1 MGDRLSNKDAI
12 AALAKAQKEM
22 RTPVKDATNP
32 HYRNGYASLKSCIK
46 AIKPALNDNGF
57 ALLQSAGKDE
67 QGHYIQTT
75 FEHTSGGLFTS
86 KFYMEPE
93 KKGMQG
99 LGSAATYAKRYG
111 LLGLAGIEPDE
122 DADDDGN
129 AADEKPAAPKPK
141 PQAKKIKEL
150 EERLTDAAKAEAE
163 HDAAV
168 REEQN
173 REPRTPQQL
182 KEMMENKIKAATET
196 WQLKKIL
203 EEHGKDFMVIKKD
216 NPKNSSELN
225 AYWKLRLEQLN
236 TGER

>member
-1 MGDRLSNKDAI
+1 MSNKEAI
-12 AALAKAQKEM
+12 AALAKAQQEM
-22 RTPVKDATNP
+22 KTPVKDATNP

-129 AADEKPAAPKPK
+129 AADEKPAALKPK
-141 PQAKKIKEL
+141 PQPKKP
-150 EERLTDAAKAEAE
+150 DAEAA

-173 REPRTPQQL
+173 RAPTTPQQL

-196 WQLKKIL
+196 WQLKKIT
-203 EEHGKDFMVIKKD
+203 ETHGKDFNTIKQH
-216 NPKNSSELN
+216 SENMSKELS
-225 AYWKLRLEQLN
+225 AYYRTRWEQLN

>member
-1 MGDRLSNKDAI
+1 MGDRLSNKEAI
-12 AALAKAQKEM
+12 AALALAQSQMK
-22 RTPVKDATNP
+22 TPHKDATNP
-32 HYRNGYASLKSCIK
+32 HFRNRYASLKSCIK

-57 ALLQSAGKDE
+57 ALIQAAGKDE

-129 AADEKPAAPKPK
+129 AADEPPAAPKPK
-141 PQAKKIKEL
+141 PQPKKP
-150 EERLTDAAKAEAE
+150 DPEAE

-173 REPRTPQQL
+173 RAPTTPQEL

-196 WQLKKIL
+196 WQLKKIT
-203 EEHGKDFMVIKKD
+203 ETHGKDFNTIKQH
-216 NPKNSSELN
+216 SENMSKELS
-225 AYWKLRLEQLN
+225 AYYRTRWEQLN

>member
-1 MGDRLSNKDAI
+1 MSNKEAI
-12 AALAKAQKEM
+12 AALAKAQQEM
-22 RTPVKDATNP
+22 KTPVKDATNP

-141 PQAKKIKEL
+141 PQPKKP
-150 EERLTDAAKAEAE
+150 DAEAA

-173 REPRTPQQL
+173 RAPSTPQQL

-196 WQLKKIL
+196 WQLKKIT
-203 EEHGKDFMVIKKD
+203 ETHGKDFNTIKQH
-216 NPKNSSELN
+216 SENMSKELS
-225 AYWKLRLEQLN
+225 AYYRTRWEQLN

>member
-1 MGDRLSNKDAI
+1 MSNKDAI
-12 AALAKAQKEM
+12 AALALAQSQMK
-22 RTPVKDATNP
+22 TPHKDATNP
-32 HYRNGYASLKSCIK
+32 HFRNRYASLKSCIK

-57 ALLQSAGKDE
+57 ALIQAAGKDE

-122 DADDDGN
+122 EADDDGN

-141 PQAKKIKEL
+141 PQQKKPDPE
-150 EERLTDAAKAEAE
+150 AA

-173 REPRTPQQL
+173 TAPTTPQQL
-182 KEMMENKIKAATET
+182 KEIIDNKIKLASAR
-196 WQLKKIL
+196 WQIKKIQQD
-203 EEHGKDFMVIKKD
+203 HNKDFQVIKEHDENISK
-216 NPKNSSELN
+216 ELA
-225 AYWKLRLEQLN
+225 AYLKTRWEQLN

>member
-1 MGDRLSNKDAI
+1 MGDGVSNKDAI
-12 AALAKAQKEM
+12 AALALAQSQMK
-22 RTPVKDATNP
+22 TPHKDATNP
-32 HYRNGYASLKSCIK
+32 HFRNRYASLKSCIK
-46 AIKPALNDNGF
+46 AIKPALNNNGF
-57 ALLQSAGKDE
+57 ALIQAAGKDE

-86 KFYMEPE
+86 KFYLEPE

-129 AADEKPAAPKPK
+129 AADEKQAAPKPK
-141 PQAKKIKEL
+141 PQPKKPNPE
-150 EERLTDAAKAEAE
+150 AA

-173 REPRTPQQL
+173 SQPSTPQQL
-182 KEMMENKIKAATET
+182 KEIIENKIKLASAT
-196 WQLKKIL
+196 WQLKEMTKK
-203 EEHGKDFMVIKKD
+203 HGKDFNTIKQHSV
-216 NPKNSSELN
+216 NMSNELN
-225 AYWKLRLEQLN
+225 AYYKTRWDQLN

>member
-1 MGDRLSNKDAI
+1 MSNKEAI
-12 AALAKAQKEM
+12 AALAKAQQEM
-22 RTPVKDATNP
+22 KTPVKDSNNP

-67 QGHYIQTT
+67 QGHFIQTT

-141 PQAKKIKEL
+141 PQPKKPDPEV
-150 EERLTDAAKAEAE
+150 A

-173 REPRTPQQL
+173 SAPTSPQQL
-182 KEMMENKIKAATET
+182 KEMIENKIKLASAT
-196 WQLKKIL
+196 WQLKEMTKK
-203 EEHGKDFMVIKKD
+203 HGKDFNTIKKHD
-216 NPKNSSELN
+216 AKMSAELN
-225 AYWKLRLEQLN
+225 AYYKTRWEQLN

>member
-1 MGDRLSNKDAI
+1 MSNKEAI
-12 AALAKAQKEM
+12 AALALAQSQMK
-22 RTPVKDATNP
+22 TPHKDATNP
-32 HYRNGYASLKSCIK
+32 HFRNRYASLKSCIK

-57 ALLQSAGKDE
+57 ALIQAAGKDE

-129 AADEKPAAPKPK
+129 AADEPPAAPKPK
-141 PQAKKIKEL
+141 PQPKKP
-150 EERLTDAAKAEAE
+150 DPEAE

-173 REPRTPQQL
+173 RAPSTPQQL

-196 WQLKKIL
+196 WQLKKIT
-203 EEHGKDFMVIKKD
+203 ETHGKDFNTIKQH
-216 NPKNSSELN
+216 SENMSKELS
-225 AYWKLRLEQLN
+225 AYYRTRWEQLN

>member
-1 MGDRLSNKDAI
+1 MGDGVSNKEAI
-12 AALAKAQKEM
+12 AALALAQSQMK
-22 RTPVKDATNP
+22 TPHKDATNP
-32 HYRNGYASLKSCIK
+32 HFRNRYASLKSCIK

-57 ALLQSAGKDE
+57 ALIQAAGKDE

-122 DADDDGN
+122 EADDDGN

-141 PQAKKIKEL
+141 PQQKKPDPE
-150 EERLTDAAKAEAE
+150 AA

-168 REEQN
+168 RDEQN
-173 REPRTPQQL
+173 TAPTTPQQL
-182 KEMMENKIKAATET
+182 KEIIDNKIKLASAR
-196 WQLKKIL
+196 WQIKKIQQD
-203 EEHGKDFMVIKKD
+203 HNKDFQIIKEHDENISK
-216 NPKNSSELN
+216 ELA
-225 AYWKLRLEQLN
+225 AYLKTRWEQLN

>member
-1 MGDRLSNKDAI
+1 MSNKDAI
-12 AALAKAQKEM
+12 AALALAQSQMK
-22 RTPVKDATNP
+22 TPHKDATNP
-32 HYRNGYASLKSCIK
+32 HFRNRYASLKSCIK
-46 AIKPALNDNGF
+46 AIKPALNNNGF
-57 ALLQSAGKDE
+57 ALIQAAGKDE

-86 KFYMEPE
+86 KFYLEPE

-129 AADEKPAAPKPK
+129 AADEKQAAPKPK
-141 PQAKKIKEL
+141 PQPKKPNPE
-150 EERLTDAAKAEAE
+150 AA

-173 REPRTPQQL
+173 SQPSTPQQL
-182 KEMMENKIKAATET
+182 KEIIENKIKLASAT
-196 WQLKKIL
+196 WQLKEMTKK
-203 EEHGKDFMVIKKD
+203 HGKDFNTIKQHSV
-216 NPKNSSELN
+216 NMSNELN
-225 AYWKLRLEQLN
+225 AYYKTRWDQLN

>member
-1 MGDRLSNKDAI
+1 MK
-12 AALAKAQKEM
+12 
-22 RTPVKDATNP
+22 TPHKDATNP
-32 HYRNGYASLKSCIK
+32 HFRNRYASLKSCIK

-57 ALLQSAGKDE
+57 ALIQAAGKDE

-141 PQAKKIKEL
+141 PQPKKPDPE
-150 EERLTDAAKAEAE
+150 AA

-173 REPRTPQQL
+173 TAPSTPQQL

-196 WQLKKIL
+196 WQLKKIT
-203 EEHGKDFMVIKKD
+203 ETHGKDFNTIKQH
-216 NPKNSSELN
+216 SENMSKELS
-225 AYWKLRLEQLN
+225 AYYRTRWEQLN

>member
-1 MGDRLSNKDAI
+1 MGDRLSNKEAI
-12 AALAKAQKEM
+12 AALALAQSQMK
-22 RTPVKDATNP
+22 TPHKDATNP
-32 HYRNGYASLKSCIK
+32 HFRNRYASLKSCIK

-57 ALLQSAGKDE
+57 ALIQAAGKDE

-129 AADEKPAAPKPK
+129 AADEPPAAPKPK
-141 PQAKKIKEL
+141 PQPKKP
-150 EERLTDAAKAEAE
+150 DPEAE

-173 REPRTPQQL
+173 RAPSTPQQL

-196 WQLKKIL
+196 WQLKKIT
-203 EEHGKDFMVIKKD
+203 ETHGKDFNTIKQH
-216 NPKNSSELN
+216 SENMSKELS
-225 AYWKLRLEQLN
+225 AYYRTRWEQLN

>member
-1 MGDRLSNKDAI
+1 MSNKDAI
-12 AALAKAQKEM
+12 AALALAQSQMK
-22 RTPVKDATNP
+22 TPHKDATNP
-32 HYRNGYASLKSCIK
+32 HFKNRYASLKSCIK

-57 ALLQSAGKDE
+57 ALIQAAGKDE

-129 AADEKPAAPKPK
+129 AADEKPAAPKAK
-141 PQAKKIKEL
+141 PQPKKP
-150 EERLTDAAKAEAE
+150 DPEAE

-173 REPRTPQQL
+173 TAPTTPQQL
-182 KEMMENKIKAATET
+182 KEMIENKIKLASAT
-196 WQLKKIL
+196 WQLKKMTQ
-203 EEHGKDFMVIKKD
+203 EHGKDFNTIKQHDAKMGA
-216 NPKNSSELN
+216 ELN
-225 AYWKLRLEQLN
+225 AYFKTRFEQLN